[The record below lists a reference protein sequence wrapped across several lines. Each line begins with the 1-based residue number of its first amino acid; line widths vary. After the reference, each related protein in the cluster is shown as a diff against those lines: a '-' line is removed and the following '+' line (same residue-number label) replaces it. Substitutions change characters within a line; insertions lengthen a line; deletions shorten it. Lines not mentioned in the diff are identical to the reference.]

1 MTFFVRCFRIY
12 DDDGNKKLDYREFV
26 NGLND
31 YGIMIPKEEMQ
42 QVFSRFDLDKSGTI
56 DFDEFLENL
65 RVSSMNINVLKP
77 LYKRVV
83 VRHNLKNGF
92 TKEYNPPRFYL
103 VATCIHY
110 FGSN

>member
-1 MTFFVRCFRIY
+1 M
-12 DDDGNKKLDYREFV
+12 

-42 QVFSRFDLDKSGTI
+42 QVFSRFDQDKSGTI

-65 RVSSMNINVLKP
+65 RVSFMEINVLQA

-83 VRHNLKNGF
+83 VRHNLKNRF
-92 TKEYNPPRFYL
+92 TKE
-103 VATCIHY
+103 
-110 FGSN
+110 